1 MLRDRNDKLV
11 LLGAGS
17 AINFIID
24 ALQWCTVNSPIRRK
38 ISLAY
43 TTRDYDL
50 FQWGMNAI
58 SNLVPLCE
66 ARGIF
71 FDVKMAYT
79 GSMIDDSMHGLVHS
93 GHDTVS
99 TSAHNSNMS
108 TSMHGYAESA
118 MKSSTH
124 GFDSND
130 ITASKHDLSMSMHS
144 TRSIASQVDSVKTQP
159 NRFDLYGE
167 IEAKSTVFCQGSA
180 GLKNAV
186 ETVCKSV
193 GARFYGGRGGARE
206 DLLS

>member
-1 MLRDRNDKLV
+1 MCNFQVRLEMLRDRSDTLV

-50 FQWGMNAI
+50 FQWAMTAI

-79 GSMIDDSMHGLVHS
+79 GPMLTDDSMHGLVDS
-93 GHDTVS
+93 EHDTLIQS
-99 TSAHNSNMS
+99 EHNSIMS
-108 TSMHGYAESA
+108 TSMHGYDLNGMTS
-118 MKSSTH
+118 
-124 GFDSND
+124 
-130 ITASKHDLSMSMHS
+130 SKHDLSMSTHS
-144 TRSIASQVDSVKTQP
+144 TRSIASHIDSVKTQP

-167 IEAKSTVFCQGSA
+167 IEPKSTVFCQGSA

-186 ETVCKSV
+186 ETVCKIV